1 MVNRDFASRGARKVL
16 LTDITYL
23 FYAGW
28 RCYLSTILDAVT
40 HEILAWQV
48 SESLEVQ
55 FVLDTVDAL
64 LDLHGATLDNMT
76 IVHSDQGCHYT
87 SRAFI
92 AKLKDAAF
100 VQSMSRKGNCID
112 NAATEQVFGHLKDEF
127 HAGREFASYEQFKNE
142 LDAYII
148 HWNTKRRQIRL
159 EGHTPEEFRNMS
171 LTA

>member
-1 MVNRDFASRGARKVL
+1 MPEGAKPV
-16 LTDITYL
+16 
-23 FYAGW
+23 
-28 RCYLSTILDAVT
+28 
-40 HEILAWQV
+40 
-48 SESLEVQ
+48 
-55 FVLDTVDAL
+55 
-64 LDLHGATLDNMT
+64 LHGDMGWQYQHAAWCGRL
-76 IVHSDQGCHYT
+76 
-87 SRAFI
+87 R
-92 AKLKDAAF
+92 DAGI